1 MGGVRF
7 FGGYDA
13 WVARLDR
20 GEGLT
25 PVKFGVWSAFPRICR
40 PVPLVRGEGCGLK
53 RM

>member
-7 FGGYDA
+7 FGGHCA

-25 PVKFGVWSAFPRICR
+25 PVWSAFPRICR

-53 RM
+53 RT